1 MISDKMI
8 KALNQQAN
16 RELYSAY
23 LYVGMASYATDKG
36 LKGTANWFTVQAQE
50 EVTHAQRFYSYIQNQ
65 GGRVLLG
72 AIEEPPQKFAS
83 IRDIFEK
90 TLAHEKIVTSLINDL
105 VVQAREE
112 KDAAT
117 EIMLQWFVTEQVEE
131 EANPTEILQRLD
143 IIGKDGN
150 GIFMLD
156 QELAQRVFTPPAAA
170 A

>member
-8 KALNQQAN
+8 KALNSQAN

-23 LYVGMASYATDKG
+23 LYVGMASFATDKG

-50 EVTHAQRFYSYIQNQ
+50 EVTHAQRFYNYIQGQ
-65 GGRVLLG
+65 GGRVLLE
-72 AIEEPPQKFAS
+72 AIEEPPQKFSS
-83 IRDIFEK
+83 IKDLFKK
-90 TLAHEKIVTSLINDL
+90 TLDHEKIVTSLINDL
-105 VVQAREE
+105 VYQARKE

-117 EIMLQWFVTEQVEE
+117 EIMLQWFVTEQIEE